1 MLPNRVGC
9 VSTFDSFRRY
19 LKHPAKNKRNRQTDY
34 DEQNNQS
41 NDPVRN
47 VEDRKNLRDAFREG
61 PTRDDVSN
69 ADFVN
74 VAPLQL
80 GQEVVELHCFANNF
94 CISTS
99 KRGSPR
105 SGSSSG
111 STLIQLRSMF
121 SRSWE
126 QRSKY

>member
-9 VSTFDSFRRY
+9 ASTFDSFRRY

-41 NDPVRN
+41 DNPVRN
-47 VEDRKNLRDAFREG
+47 VEDRKNLRDALREG

-69 ADFVN
+69 ADLVN

-80 GQEVVELHCFANNF
+80 GQEIALIHFAV
-94 CISTS
+94 CRPTTLV
-99 KRGSPR
+99 GSIPILR
-105 SGSSSG
+105 SSSG
-111 STLIQLRSMF
+111 NLLS
-121 SRSWE
+121 E
-126 QRSKY
+126 